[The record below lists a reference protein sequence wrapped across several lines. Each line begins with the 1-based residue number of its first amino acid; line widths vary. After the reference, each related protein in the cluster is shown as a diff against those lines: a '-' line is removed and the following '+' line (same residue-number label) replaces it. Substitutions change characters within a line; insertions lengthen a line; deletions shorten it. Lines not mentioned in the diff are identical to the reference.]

1 MRAFLRA
8 LSFRMLALALI
19 LTLLAVPQALAAT
32 KYATLEFGSR
42 GSDVLKLQKALLEL
56 GFNPNGTDG
65 KFGRGTETAVKA
77 YQAARGLEA
86 DGKAGTLTLTKLYA
100 ETDGQSATVTTPVT
114 TNPNTL
120 KYGDSGSR
128 VTEMQTALVKLGY
141 NTNGVDGRFGAGTQR
156 AVISF
161 QKDNGLEAD
170 GLAGTKTLELLY
182 KKADGTSS
190 SSGSGTSSGLTR
202 TLRRGY
208 TGDDVVTVQQRL
220 KELGYY
226 TGSIDG
232 VYGSG
237 SIAAATAFQKNNGL
251 KVDGLTGQS
260 TYAALFSSS
269 AVAAGSSG
277 SSSSGSSSSSGAYV
291 KLQSGDK
298 GTEVKKLQQALKD
311 LGYNVSADGTYGP
324 ITVAAVTAFQ
334 KLNGLDDDG
343 IAGAKTQT
351 VLYSGNA
358 KRYDSSSNSGSSS
371 GGSGTT
377 VAPNGATIQ
386 LLHWFND
393 VKPTLKNGQ
402 NLIAYDPETGISWTL
417 RIMSRGNHA
426 DVEPLTA
433 ADTAAMFEAFGNKE
447 SWGPKVVYVKLP
459 DGRWSIASTHNVAH
473 GGQTI
478 SGNNFDGQNCV
489 HFLRDMDEC
498 KQNDPDYGVQN
509 QNAIRNAWKKLTGI
523 TVDCRKKGERE
534 APLRSAFPPP
544 LPGVIAGAFAFVTG
558 AGMAIAAGRHLDHV
572 QLAHAVV
579 GVVLAASHI
588 ALDALIF
595 VGKRHFTHLPFC

>member
-19 LTLLAVPQALAAT
+19 LTLLAAPQALAAT
-32 KYATLEFGSR
+32 KYTTLEFGSR
-42 GSDVLKLQKALLEL
+42 GSDVLQLQKALLEL

-77 YQAARGLEA
+77 YQAARGLEV
-86 DGKAGTLTLTKLYA
+86 DGKAGTLTLTMLYG
-100 ETDGQSATVTTPVT
+100 ETSGESGTITTPVT

-128 VTEMQTALVKLGY
+128 VTELQTALVKLGY

-182 KKADGTSS
+182 AKANGSGS
-190 SSGSGTSSGLTR
+190 SSGSSSGTSTGLTR

-208 TGDDVVTVQQRL
+208 TGDDVIAVQERL

-269 AVAAGSSG
+269 AVAAGSSSSSG
-277 SSSSGSSSSSGAYV
+277 SSSSGSSSTYV

-311 LGYNVSADGTYGP
+311 LGYDVSADGTYGP
-324 ITVAAVTAFQ
+324 ITVAAVIAFQ

-351 VLYSGNA
+351 VLYSGNP
-358 KRYDSSSNSGSSS
+358 KRYDSSSGSSS
-371 GGSGTT
+371 GGSSSGSTGTT

-386 LLHWFND
+386 LLHWFDD

-402 NLIAYDPETGISWTL
+402 NLIAYDPDTGISWTL

-433 ADTAAMFEAFGNKE
+433 ADTAAMFQAFGNKE
-447 SWGPKVVYVKLP
+447 SWGPKVVYIKLP

-473 GGQTI
+473 GSQTI
-478 SGNNFDGQNCV
+478 LDNNFDGQNCV

-509 QNAIRNAWKKLTGI
+509 QEAIREAWKKLTGI
-523 TVDCRKKGERE
+523 TVN
-534 APLRSAFPPP
+534 
-544 LPGVIAGAFAFVTG
+544 
-558 AGMAIAAGRHLDHV
+558 
-572 QLAHAVV
+572 
-579 GVVLAASHI
+579 
-588 ALDALIF
+588 
-595 VGKRHFTHLPFC
+595 

>member
-19 LTLLAVPQALAAT
+19 LTLLAAPQALAAT

-128 VTEMQTALVKLGY
+128 VTELQTALVKLGY

-190 SSGSGTSSGLTR
+190 SSGSSSGSGTSSGLTR

-208 TGDDVVTVQQRL
+208 TGDDVITVQQRL

-291 KLQSGDK
+291 KLKSGDK

-371 GGSGTT
+371 GGSSSGGSSSGSTGTT

-523 TVDCRKKGERE
+523 TVD
-534 APLRSAFPPP
+534 
-544 LPGVIAGAFAFVTG
+544 
-558 AGMAIAAGRHLDHV
+558 
-572 QLAHAVV
+572 
-579 GVVLAASHI
+579 
-588 ALDALIF
+588 
-595 VGKRHFTHLPFC
+595 

>member
-1 MRAFLRA
+1 MKASSRA
-8 LSFRMLALALI
+8 LFFRMLALALI
-19 LTLLAVPQALAAT
+19 LALLAAPQALAAT
-32 KYATLEFGSR
+32 KYTTLEFGSR
-42 GSDVLKLQKALLEL
+42 GSDVLQLQKALLEL

-77 YQAARGLEA
+77 YQAARGLEV
-86 DGKAGTLTLTKLYA
+86 DGKAGTLTLTMLYG
-100 ETDGQSATVTTPVT
+100 ETSGEEGTITTPVT

-128 VTEMQTALVKLGY
+128 VTELQTALVKLGY
-141 NTNGVDGRFGAGTQR
+141 DTNGVDGRFGAGTQR

-190 SSGSGTSSGLTR
+190 SSGSSSSGTSTGLTR

-208 TGDDVVTVQQRL
+208 TGDDVIAVQERL

-269 AVAAGSSG
+269 AVAAGSSSSSG
-277 SSSSGSSSSSGAYV
+277 SSSSGSSSTYV

-311 LGYNVSADGTYGP
+311 LGYDVSADGTYGP
-324 ITVAAVTAFQ
+324 ITVAAVIAFQ

-351 VLYSGNA
+351 VLYSGSA
-358 KRYDSSSNSGSSS
+358 KRYDSSSGSSSSGSSSSGSSS
-371 GGSGTT
+371 GSTGTT

-386 LLHWFND
+386 LLHWFDD

-402 NLIAYDPETGISWTL
+402 NLIAYDPDTGISWTL

-447 SWGPKVVYVKLP
+447 SWGPKVVYIKLP

-473 GGQTI
+473 GSQTI
-478 SGNNFDGQNCV
+478 SDNNFDGQNCV

-509 QNAIRNAWKKLTGI
+509 QEAIREAWKKLTGI
-523 TVDCRKKGERE
+523 TVN
-534 APLRSAFPPP
+534 
-544 LPGVIAGAFAFVTG
+544 
-558 AGMAIAAGRHLDHV
+558 
-572 QLAHAVV
+572 
-579 GVVLAASHI
+579 
-588 ALDALIF
+588 
-595 VGKRHFTHLPFC
+595 

>member
-19 LTLLAVPQALAAT
+19 LTLLAAPQALAAT
-32 KYATLEFGSR
+32 KYTTLEFGSR
-42 GSDVLKLQKALLEL
+42 GSDVLQLQKALLEL

-77 YQAARGLEA
+77 YQAARGLEV
-86 DGKAGTLTLTKLYA
+86 DGKAGTLTLTMLYG
-100 ETDGQSATVTTPVT
+100 ETSGESGTITTPVT

-128 VTEMQTALVKLGY
+128 VTELQTALVKLGY

-182 KKADGTSS
+182 AKANGSGS
-190 SSGSGTSSGLTR
+190 SSGSSSGTSTGLTR

-208 TGDDVVTVQQRL
+208 TGDDVIAVQERL

-269 AVAAGSSG
+269 AVAAGSSSSSG
-277 SSSSGSSSSSGAYV
+277 SSSSGSSSTYV

-311 LGYNVSADGTYGP
+311 LGYDVSADGTYGP
-324 ITVAAVTAFQ
+324 ITVAAVIAFQ

-358 KRYDSSSNSGSSS
+358 KRYDSSSGSSS
-371 GGSGTT
+371 GGSSSGSTGTT

-386 LLHWFND
+386 LLHWFDD

-402 NLIAYDPETGISWTL
+402 NLIAYDPDTGISWTL

-433 ADTAAMFEAFGNKE
+433 ADTAAMFQAFGNKE
-447 SWGPKVVYVKLP
+447 SWGPKVVYIKLP

-473 GGQTI
+473 GSQTI
-478 SGNNFDGQNCV
+478 SDNNFDGQNCV

-498 KQNDPDYGVQN
+498 KRNDPDYGVQN
-509 QNAIRNAWKKLTGI
+509 QEAIREAWKKLTGI
-523 TVDCRKKGERE
+523 TVN
-534 APLRSAFPPP
+534 
-544 LPGVIAGAFAFVTG
+544 
-558 AGMAIAAGRHLDHV
+558 
-572 QLAHAVV
+572 
-579 GVVLAASHI
+579 
-588 ALDALIF
+588 
-595 VGKRHFTHLPFC
+595 

>member
-19 LTLLAVPQALAAT
+19 LTLLAAPQALAAT
-32 KYATLEFGSR
+32 KYTTLEFGSR
-42 GSDVLKLQKALLEL
+42 GADVLQLQKALLEL

-77 YQAARGLEA
+77 YQAARGLEV
-86 DGKAGTLTLTKLYA
+86 DGKAGTLTLTMLYG
-100 ETDGQSATVTTPVT
+100 ETSGESGTITTPVT

-128 VTEMQTALVKLGY
+128 VTELQTALVKLGY
-141 NTNGVDGRFGAGTQR
+141 DTNGVDGRFGAGTQR

-182 KKADGTSS
+182 AKANGSGS
-190 SSGSGTSSGLTR
+190 SSGSSSGTSTGLTR

-208 TGDDVVTVQQRL
+208 TGDDVIAVQERL

-269 AVAAGSSG
+269 AVAAGSSSSSG
-277 SSSSGSSSSSGAYV
+277 SSSSGSSSTYV

-311 LGYNVSADGTYGP
+311 LGYDVSADGTYGP
-324 ITVAAVTAFQ
+324 ITVAAVIAFQ

-358 KRYDSSSNSGSSS
+358 KRYDSSSGSSS
-371 GGSGTT
+371 GGSSSGSTGTT

-386 LLHWFND
+386 LLHWFDD

-402 NLIAYDPETGISWTL
+402 NLIAYDPDTGISWTL

-433 ADTAAMFEAFGNKE
+433 ADTAAMFQAFGNKE
-447 SWGPKVVYVKLP
+447 SWGPKVVYIKLP

-473 GGQTI
+473 GSQTI
-478 SGNNFDGQNCV
+478 SDNNFDGQNCV

-509 QNAIRNAWKKLTGI
+509 QEAIREAWKKLTGI
-523 TVDCRKKGERE
+523 TVN
-534 APLRSAFPPP
+534 
-544 LPGVIAGAFAFVTG
+544 
-558 AGMAIAAGRHLDHV
+558 
-572 QLAHAVV
+572 
-579 GVVLAASHI
+579 
-588 ALDALIF
+588 
-595 VGKRHFTHLPFC
+595 

>member
-19 LTLLAVPQALAAT
+19 LTLLAAPQALAAT

-128 VTEMQTALVKLGY
+128 VTELQTALVKLGY

-182 KKADGTSS
+182 KKADGTSSSSGS

-291 KLQSGDK
+291 KLKSGDK

-371 GGSGTT
+371 GSSSSGSSSSGSTGTT

-523 TVDCRKKGERE
+523 TVD
-534 APLRSAFPPP
+534 
-544 LPGVIAGAFAFVTG
+544 
-558 AGMAIAAGRHLDHV
+558 
-572 QLAHAVV
+572 
-579 GVVLAASHI
+579 
-588 ALDALIF
+588 
-595 VGKRHFTHLPFC
+595 

>member
-19 LTLLAVPQALAAT
+19 LTLLAAPQALAAT
-32 KYATLEFGSR
+32 KYTTLEFGSR
-42 GSDVLKLQKALLEL
+42 GSDVLQLQKALLEL

-77 YQAARGLEA
+77 YQAARGLEV
-86 DGKAGTLTLTKLYA
+86 DGKAGTLTLTMLYG
-100 ETDGQSATVTTPVT
+100 ETSGESGTITTPVT

-128 VTEMQTALVKLGY
+128 VTELQTALVKLGY

-182 KKADGTSS
+182 AKANGSGS
-190 SSGSGTSSGLTR
+190 SSGSSSGTSTGLTR

-208 TGDDVVTVQQRL
+208 TGDDVIAVQERL

-269 AVAAGSSG
+269 AVAAGSSSSSG
-277 SSSSGSSSSSGAYV
+277 SSSSGSSSTYV

-311 LGYNVSADGTYGP
+311 LGYDVSADGSYGP
-324 ITVAAVTAFQ
+324 ITVAAVIAFQ

-358 KRYDSSSNSGSSS
+358 KRYDSSSGSSS
-371 GGSGTT
+371 GGSSSGSTGTT

-386 LLHWFND
+386 LLHWFDD

-402 NLIAYDPETGISWTL
+402 NLIAYDPDTGISWTL

-433 ADTAAMFEAFGNKE
+433 ADTAAMFQAFGNKE
-447 SWGPKVVYVKLP
+447 SWGPKVVYIKLP

-473 GGQTI
+473 GSQTI
-478 SGNNFDGQNCV
+478 SDNNFDGQNCV

-509 QNAIRNAWKKLTGI
+509 QEAIREAWKKLTGI
-523 TVDCRKKGERE
+523 TVN
-534 APLRSAFPPP
+534 
-544 LPGVIAGAFAFVTG
+544 
-558 AGMAIAAGRHLDHV
+558 
-572 QLAHAVV
+572 
-579 GVVLAASHI
+579 
-588 ALDALIF
+588 
-595 VGKRHFTHLPFC
+595 

>member
-19 LTLLAVPQALAAT
+19 LTLLAAPQALAAT
-32 KYATLEFGSR
+32 KYTTLEFGSR
-42 GSDVLKLQKALLEL
+42 VSDVLQLQKALLEL

-77 YQAARGLEA
+77 YQAARGLEV
-86 DGKAGTLTLTKLYA
+86 DGKAGTLTLTMLYG
-100 ETDGQSATVTTPVT
+100 ETSGESGTITTPVT

-128 VTEMQTALVKLGY
+128 VTELQTALVKLGY

-182 KKADGTSS
+182 AKANGSGS
-190 SSGSGTSSGLTR
+190 SSGSSSGTSTGLTR

-208 TGDDVVTVQQRL
+208 TGDDVIAVQERL

-269 AVAAGSSG
+269 AVAAGSSSSSG
-277 SSSSGSSSSSGAYV
+277 SSSSGSSSTYV

-311 LGYNVSADGTYGP
+311 LGYDVSADGTYGP
-324 ITVAAVTAFQ
+324 ITVAAVIAFQ

-358 KRYDSSSNSGSSS
+358 KRYDSSSGSSS
-371 GGSGTT
+371 GGSSSGSTGTT

-386 LLHWFND
+386 LLHWFDD

-402 NLIAYDPETGISWTL
+402 NLIAYDPDTGISWTL

-433 ADTAAMFEAFGNKE
+433 ADTAAMFQAFGNKE
-447 SWGPKVVYVKLP
+447 SWGPKVVYIKLP

-473 GGQTI
+473 GSQTI
-478 SGNNFDGQNCV
+478 SDNNFDGQNCV

-498 KQNDPDYGVQN
+498 KRNDPDYGVQN
-509 QNAIRNAWKKLTGI
+509 QEAIREAWKKLTGI
-523 TVDCRKKGERE
+523 TVN
-534 APLRSAFPPP
+534 
-544 LPGVIAGAFAFVTG
+544 
-558 AGMAIAAGRHLDHV
+558 
-572 QLAHAVV
+572 
-579 GVVLAASHI
+579 
-588 ALDALIF
+588 
-595 VGKRHFTHLPFC
+595 

>member
-19 LTLLAVPQALAAT
+19 LTLLAAPQALAAT

-100 ETDGQSATVTTPVT
+100 ETDGQSAPVTTPVT

-128 VTEMQTALVKLGY
+128 VTELQTALVKLGY

-291 KLQSGDK
+291 KLKSGDK

-371 GGSGTT
+371 GGTGTT

-523 TVDCRKKGERE
+523 TVD
-534 APLRSAFPPP
+534 
-544 LPGVIAGAFAFVTG
+544 
-558 AGMAIAAGRHLDHV
+558 
-572 QLAHAVV
+572 
-579 GVVLAASHI
+579 
-588 ALDALIF
+588 
-595 VGKRHFTHLPFC
+595 

>member
-19 LTLLAVPQALAAT
+19 LTLLAAPQALAAT

-128 VTEMQTALVKLGY
+128 VTELQTALVKLGY

-190 SSGSGTSSGLTR
+190 SSGSSSGSGTSSGLTR

-208 TGDDVVTVQQRL
+208 TCDDVITVQQRL

-291 KLQSGDK
+291 KLKSGDK

-371 GGSGTT
+371 GGSSSGGSSSGSTGTT

-523 TVDCRKKGERE
+523 TVD
-534 APLRSAFPPP
+534 
-544 LPGVIAGAFAFVTG
+544 
-558 AGMAIAAGRHLDHV
+558 
-572 QLAHAVV
+572 
-579 GVVLAASHI
+579 
-588 ALDALIF
+588 
-595 VGKRHFTHLPFC
+595 

>member
-19 LTLLAVPQALAAT
+19 LTLLAAPQALAAT

-128 VTEMQTALVKLGY
+128 VTELQTALVKLGY

-182 KKADGTSS
+182 KKADGTSSSSGS

-291 KLQSGDK
+291 KLKSGDK

-371 GGSGTT
+371 GGSSSGGSSSGSTGTT

-393 VKPTLKNGQ
+393 VKLTLKNGQ

-523 TVDCRKKGERE
+523 TVD
-534 APLRSAFPPP
+534 
-544 LPGVIAGAFAFVTG
+544 
-558 AGMAIAAGRHLDHV
+558 
-572 QLAHAVV
+572 
-579 GVVLAASHI
+579 
-588 ALDALIF
+588 
-595 VGKRHFTHLPFC
+595 

>member
-19 LTLLAVPQALAAT
+19 LTLLAAPQALAAT
-32 KYATLEFGSR
+32 KYTTLEFGSR
-42 GSDVLKLQKALLEL
+42 GSDVLQLQKALLEL

-77 YQAARGLEA
+77 YQAARGLEV
-86 DGKAGTLTLTKLYA
+86 DGKAGTLTLTMLYG
-100 ETDGQSATVTTPVT
+100 ETSGESGTITTPVT

-128 VTEMQTALVKLGY
+128 VTELQTALVKLGY

-182 KKADGTSS
+182 AKANGSGS
-190 SSGSGTSSGLTR
+190 SSGSSSGISTGLTR

-208 TGDDVVTVQQRL
+208 TGDDVIAVQERL

-269 AVAAGSSG
+269 AVAAGSSSSSG
-277 SSSSGSSSSSGAYV
+277 SSSSGSSSTYV

-311 LGYNVSADGTYGP
+311 LGYDVSADGTYGP
-324 ITVAAVTAFQ
+324 ITVAAVIAFQ

-351 VLYSGNA
+351 VLYSGSA
-358 KRYDSSSNSGSSS
+358 KRYDASSDSSSSGSSSSGSSS
-371 GGSGTT
+371 GGTGTT

-433 ADTAAMFEAFGNKE
+433 ADTEAMFKAFGNKE
-447 SWGPKVVYVKLP
+447 SWGPKVVYIKLP
-459 DGRWSIASTHNVAH
+459 NGRWSIASTHNVAH
-473 GGQTI
+473 GSQTI
-478 SGNNFDGQNCV
+478 SNNNFDGQNCV

-498 KQNDPDYGVQN
+498 MKNDPDYGVQN
-509 QNAIRNAWKKLTGI
+509 QNAIRKAWKALTGI
-523 TVDCRKKGERE
+523 TVD
-534 APLRSAFPPP
+534 
-544 LPGVIAGAFAFVTG
+544 
-558 AGMAIAAGRHLDHV
+558 
-572 QLAHAVV
+572 
-579 GVVLAASHI
+579 
-588 ALDALIF
+588 
-595 VGKRHFTHLPFC
+595 

>member
-19 LTLLAVPQALAAT
+19 LTLLAAPQALAAT
-32 KYATLEFGSR
+32 KYTTLEFGSR
-42 GSDVLKLQKALLEL
+42 GSDVLQLQKALLEL

-77 YQAARGLEA
+77 YQAARGLEV
-86 DGKAGTLTLTKLYA
+86 DGKAGTLTLTMLYG
-100 ETDGQSATVTTPVT
+100 ETSGESGTITTPVT

-128 VTEMQTALVKLGY
+128 VTELQTALVKLGY

-182 KKADGTSS
+182 AKANGSGS
-190 SSGSGTSSGLTR
+190 SSGSSSGTSTGLTR

-208 TGDDVVTVQQRL
+208 TGDDVIAVQERL

-269 AVAAGSSG
+269 AVAAGSSSSSG
-277 SSSSGSSSSSGAYV
+277 SSSSGSSSTYV

-311 LGYNVSADGTYGP
+311 LGYDVSADGTYGP
-324 ITVAAVTAFQ
+324 ITVAAVIAFQ

-358 KRYDSSSNSGSSS
+358 KRYDSSGGSSS
-371 GGSGTT
+371 GGSSSGSTGTT

-386 LLHWFND
+386 LLHWFDD

-402 NLIAYDPETGISWTL
+402 NLIAYDPDTGISWTL

-433 ADTAAMFEAFGNKE
+433 ADTAAMFQAFGNKE
-447 SWGPKVVYVKLP
+447 SWGPKVVYIKLP

-473 GGQTI
+473 GSQTI
-478 SGNNFDGQNCV
+478 SDNNFDGQNCV

-509 QNAIRNAWKKLTGI
+509 QEAIRKAWKKLTGI
-523 TVDCRKKGERE
+523 TVN
-534 APLRSAFPPP
+534 
-544 LPGVIAGAFAFVTG
+544 
-558 AGMAIAAGRHLDHV
+558 
-572 QLAHAVV
+572 
-579 GVVLAASHI
+579 
-588 ALDALIF
+588 
-595 VGKRHFTHLPFC
+595 